1 MNQLTLD
8 ELVQL
13 PWTRRGPLKDSQA
26 GEEFYKIT
34 IDELPA
40 FVVVGST
47 PYEVITNADRTLR
60 VFLSSRVENGLPIP
74 MPGQP
79 APAASAPPTPGAP
92 VNPLLTPRAKSG
104 PVPMPKRT
112 ATSPAPPVLPA
123 AERPT
128 QSGPPMQIPNPT
140 GTNTGPVS
148 PPPKIPNPSPP
159 AADEQLSR

>member
-13 PWTRRGPLKDSQA
+13 PWTRCGPTKDSQA

-60 VFLSSRVENGLPIP
+60 VFLASRLDNGLPIP
-74 MPGQP
+74 RPGQP

-92 VNPLLTPRAKSG
+92 MNPLLTPRAKSG
-104 PVPMPKRT
+104 PVPLPKRT
-112 ATSPAPPVLPA
+112 GTSPAIHMPQQP
-123 AERPT
+123 
-128 QSGPPMQIPNPT
+128 
-140 GTNTGPVS
+140 GTNTAPAS
-148 PPPKIPNPSPP
+148 PPPGAPDPLHP
-159 AADEQLSR
+159 ADERSPR